1 MGCRA
6 SNVVNTWFEVV
17 VNTQFEDSSK
27 IQYLHAHV
35 QDFLKRAD
43 LCIHSMKNNPP
54 GGQAKPRPAQPSQ
67 AKPSPVVVVVLIL
80 VVVIVVVIVVVVVVV
95 VVVVLISNS
104 SISSSSSSSNNNS
117 SSSSN
122 VNK

>member
-80 VVVIVVVIVVVVVVV
+80 VVVVVVV

>member
-1 MGCRA
+1 MGTHP

-80 VVVIVVVIVVVVVVV
+80 VVVVVVV
-95 VVVVLISNS
+95 VVVVLISNN

>member
-67 AKPSPVVVVVLIL
+67 AKPSPVVVVVVLIL
-80 VVVIVVVIVVVVVVV
+80 VVVVVVV
-95 VVVVLISNS
+95 VVVVLVSNNS
-104 SISSSSSSSNNNS
+104 SSSSSSSSNNNS
-117 SSSSN
+117 SSSNN